1 VHFEWDARGLLSAEQ
16 ALTGANGHASS
27 QPQRIEH
34 SYDGLGTRTQ
44 TRLPDGRHLNYLH
57 YGSGHLH
64 QVNLDGRVLTDIE
77 RDQLH
82 RQTQRRQGLLQSQY
96 SYDAA
101 GRLIGQAASA
111 STGKAQLVIR
121 PLIERHYR
129 YDAAGQLL
137 TRAGTGGG
145 ARYTYDPIG
154 RLLAAVHDQGHSQHT
169 ERFAFDPA
177 SNLIDDA
184 RIQQAQAQVKA
195 RAQDSRSERQ
205 REEDEWAETVKRRL
219 ADPSFDLLGY
229 QSPRIPDRPPGAWAG
244 NRLLVYEDKRFA
256 WDRHGNLLAKK
267 SGRHQ
272 EQHFAYDAQGQ
283 LTHVLTRSGLGSAT
297 AREQLSEYGYDALGR
312 RVVKRVWPAQA
323 LRQNGSAPQE
333 QTLPAP
339 SFAPPKGQPHTSSY
353 LWAGNRL
360 LQEITP
366 GALRTY
372 VFEPD
377 SFIPMLRIDDAR
389 SQEQDHQ
396 ILQKQELLA
405 LDTQAQEALSAS
417 NPDGEDA
424 DDFAALKARAWG
436 QMVPG
441 QVQQHLAG
449 LRHQAEQLQ
458 HAHKAP
464 QARPSRILHY
474 HCDHLGTPR
483 ELTDE
488 DGKLV
493 WSASYWAWG
502 KLRNPKGRS
511 GGAGTD
517 IASPDAPR
525 NQFWHTRTQP
535 GRSNHLPEWVADN
548 AGSLKRWR
556 ELKDAEEPQNT
567 PEAANDPS
575 VWGEPTDQSIRF
587 QGQWHDP
594 ETGLHY
600 NRFRYYDPDVGRF
613 IHQDPIGL
621 LGGQNL
627 YQYAPNPI
635 NWVDVLGLKHTA
647 VWALYDKSG
656 KLKAEGIEYSGCDKK
671 PGRRLTFPEQL
682 QTHTEVKIMKKIE
695 GVVAQGDVLTILG
708 ERPPCNPGGRGCQ
721 AAMDAFARKHGID
734 IRYMN
739 MSDSWK
745 FPNKCPCGDPC
756 KK

>member
-1 VHFEWDARGLLSAEQ
+1 
-16 ALTGANGHASS
+16 
-27 QPQRIEH
+27 
-34 SYDGLGTRTQ
+34 
-44 TRLPDGRHLNYLH
+44 
-57 YGSGHLH
+57 
-64 QVNLDGRVLTDIE
+64 
-77 RDQLH
+77 
-82 RQTQRRQGLLQSQY
+82 
-96 SYDAA
+96 
-101 GRLIGQAASA
+101 
-111 STGKAQLVIR
+111 
-121 PLIERHYR
+121 
-129 YDAAGQLL
+129 
-137 TRAGTGGG
+137 
-145 ARYTYDPIG
+145 
-154 RLLAAVHDQGHSQHT
+154 
-169 ERFAFDPA
+169 
-177 SNLIDDA
+177 
-184 RIQQAQAQVKA
+184 
-195 RAQDSRSERQ
+195 
-205 REEDEWAETVKRRL
+205 
-219 ADPSFDLLGY
+219 
-229 QSPRIPDRPPGAWAG
+229 
-244 NRLLVYEDKRFA
+244 
-256 WDRHGNLLAKK
+256 
-267 SGRHQ
+267 
-272 EQHFAYDAQGQ
+272 
-283 LTHVLTRSGLGSAT
+283 
-297 AREQLSEYGYDALGR
+297 
-312 RVVKRVWPAQA
+312 
-323 LRQNGSAPQE
+323 
-333 QTLPAP
+333 
-339 SFAPPKGQPHTSSY
+339 
-353 LWAGNRL
+353 
-360 LQEITP
+360 
-366 GALRTY
+366 
-372 VFEPD
+372 
-377 SFIPMLRIDDAR
+377 MLRIDDAR
-389 SQEQDHQ
+389 SQEEDHQ

-474 HCDHLGTPR
+474 HCNHLGTPR

-548 AGSLKRWR
+548 AGNLKRWR

-621 LGGQNL
+621 LGGNNL
-627 YQYAPNPI
+627 YQYAPNPTA
-635 NWVDVLGLKHTA
+635 WVDVFGLQRRRKNDPAPKTDHAPNCCCRQKFAYRVLRDEENILDGIRSKAPDANYSIEGHILHGSKISTQYISASATLTQAIENSKIYGTGKERIARIDLSQTVDSVELNSNCSPLKGKTA
-647 VWALYDKSG
+647 RNRAAKSG
-656 KLKAEGIEYSGCDKK
+656 EIVIIGPI
-671 PGRRLTFPEQL
+671 
-682 QTHTEVKIMKKIE
+682 
-695 GVVAQGDVLTILG
+695 
-708 ERPPCNPGGRGCQ
+708 PPSAITLVR
-721 AAMDAFARKHGID
+721 
-734 IRYMN
+734 
-739 MSDSWK
+739 
-745 FPNKCPCGDPC
+745 
-756 KK
+756 

>member
-1 VHFEWDARGLLSAEQ
+1 
-16 ALTGANGHASS
+16 
-27 QPQRIEH
+27 
-34 SYDGLGTRTQ
+34 
-44 TRLPDGRHLNYLH
+44 
-57 YGSGHLH
+57 
-64 QVNLDGRVLTDIE
+64 
-77 RDQLH
+77 
-82 RQTQRRQGLLQSQY
+82 
-96 SYDAA
+96 
-101 GRLIGQAASA
+101 
-111 STGKAQLVIR
+111 
-121 PLIERHYR
+121 
-129 YDAAGQLL
+129 
-137 TRAGTGGG
+137 
-145 ARYTYDPIG
+145 
-154 RLLAAVHDQGHSQHT
+154 
-169 ERFAFDPA
+169 
-177 SNLIDDA
+177 
-184 RIQQAQAQVKA
+184 
-195 RAQDSRSERQ
+195 
-205 REEDEWAETVKRRL
+205 
-219 ADPSFDLLGY
+219 
-229 QSPRIPDRPPGAWAG
+229 
-244 NRLLVYEDKRFA
+244 
-256 WDRHGNLLAKK
+256 
-267 SGRHQ
+267 
-272 EQHFAYDAQGQ
+272 
-283 LTHVLTRSGLGSAT
+283 
-297 AREQLSEYGYDALGR
+297 
-312 RVVKRVWPAQA
+312 
-323 LRQNGSAPQE
+323 
-333 QTLPAP
+333 
-339 SFAPPKGQPHTSSY
+339 
-353 LWAGNRL
+353 
-360 LQEITP
+360 
-366 GALRTY
+366 
-372 VFEPD
+372 
-377 SFIPMLRIDDAR
+377 MLRIDDAR

-405 LDTQAQEALSAS
+405 LDTQAQEAQSAS

-449 LRHQAEQLQ
+449 LRQKAEQLQ

-548 AGSLKRWR
+548 AGNLKRWR

-575 VWGEPTDQSIRF
+575 VWGEQTDQSIRF